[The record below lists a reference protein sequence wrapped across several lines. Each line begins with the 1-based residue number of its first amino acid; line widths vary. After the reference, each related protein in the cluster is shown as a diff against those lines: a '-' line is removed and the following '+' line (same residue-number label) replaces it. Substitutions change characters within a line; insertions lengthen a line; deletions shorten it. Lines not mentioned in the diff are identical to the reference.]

1 MVLERTT
8 GMGRNRN
15 SVAISPISPSTLDAG
30 EEGCGDTG
38 LCVSR
43 VTGLVARLFLGET
56 DRSLTAVG
64 ETYRRLV
71 SGENETRGAGV
82 ALEAHA
88 SFRLLIFQDFPQD
101 RVCGAGAAS
110 SS

>member
-1 MVLERTT
+1 MVLERTA
-8 GMGRNRN
+8 GMGRNRK
-15 SVAISPISPSTLDAG
+15 SVTISPISPSTLDAG
-30 EEGCGDTG
+30 EEGCCDTG
-38 LCVSR
+38 LCVAR
-43 VTGLVARLFLGET
+43 VMGLVARLFCGEA

-64 ETYRRLV
+64 ETDRSLI

-88 SFRLLIFQDFPQD
+88 SLRLLIFQDFPQD
-101 RVCGAGAAS
+101 RVCAGAAS